1 MIKSLLNKK
10 IALVDIA
17 VLMFGFIDT
26 FYIYIA
32 SSYFADIIGSSNVGF
47 FYLVSYLGSLVLF
60 FWLQPIIRIIGRART
75 LYLFLLL
82 SLGLVALLTNISLS
96 YFSGIILLLFIVTSS
111 VLWVIFD
118 ILLESFSEDRH
129 TGSIR
134 GLNLTLLNF
143 GVLLAPFLA
152 TVTLEDFGYHGVFLG
167 MLILYILLFLFCLIA
182 FRQVQGKHLPKI
194 AFWRGLF
201 LVKSKSPLWRAYTL
215 SFALYFFYAVMI
227 IYMPLYL
234 TDLGFSFSEI
244 GSLFTIMLIPF
255 ILVQYPLGK
264 IADKKYGEKEI
275 LIIALLIA
283 TVSMLCIASTNQTSF
298 LWWACVLFISRIGI
312 AGLEV
317 MKDTYFYRH
326 IGPEDVD
333 VISFFRTSLPA
344 ANILVAGL
352 ATGMLAFLPISSI
365 FYLTALV
372 LALALIN
379 VFFLV
384 DSQ

>member
-1 MIKSLLNKK
+1 MLKTILNKK

-17 VLMFGFIDT
+17 VLIFGFIDT

-32 SSYFADIIGSSNVGF
+32 SSYFADIIGSPNVGF
-47 FYLVSYLGSLVLF
+47 FYLVSYLGSLILF
-60 FWLQPIIRIIGRART
+60 FWLQPIVRIIGRART

-82 SLGLVALLTNISLS
+82 SLGLVALLTNMSPS
-96 YFSGIILLLFIVTSS
+96 YFSGVILLLFIVTSS

-118 ILLESFSEDRH
+118 ILLEGFSDDSH

-152 TVTLEDFGYHGVFLG
+152 TATLESFGFHGVFLG
-167 MLILYILLFLFCLIA
+167 MLILYVFLFVFCLIA
-182 FRQVQGKHLPKI
+182 FRNLQRKYFPKI
-194 AFWRGLF
+194 TFWRGLF
-201 LVKSKSPLWRAYTL
+201 LVKSKSALWRAYVL

-234 TDLGFSFSEI
+234 TSLGFSFSEI

-264 IADKKYGEKEI
+264 MADKKYGEKEI
-275 LIIALLIA
+275 LIISLLIA
-283 TVSMLCIASTNQTSF
+283 TGSMLIMASTTQTSF
-298 LWWACVLFISRIGI
+298 FWWAGILFISRIGI

-326 IGPEDVD
+326 IGPEDID
-333 VISFFRTSLPA
+333 VISFFRTSLPV

-352 ATGMLAFLPISSI
+352 ATGMLAFLPLASV
-365 FYLTALV
+365 FYLTALI
-372 LALALIN
+372 LTLALIN
-379 VFFLV
+379 TFFLV
-384 DSQ
+384 DSK